1 MYGPDLSPGQICVPC
16 GAALREDKQIPDFST
31 LEEEAQ
37 SPKKPGRVWK
47 WVGLTAL
54 LSVTVLFIVGEVM
67 VHRAGPI
74 LKGRVLETLS
84 TRFNSRV
91 EMDEFDVSLLKGLEV
106 TGKGLRIYA
115 PDDVVAAG
123 AVDPLIQL
131 GRFEFHT
138 GFRGLFVKPMHVGI
152 VHVAGL
158 SIHIPPR
165 EQRRAGKTSRRKNG
179 KIKILVDEILI
190 ENSELVIGTAKPN
203 KAPKRFD
210 LQRVRMRDVGPERP
224 WQYEA
229 TLVNAIPRGDIHAT
243 GFFGPW
249 NNEEPGDST
258 VNGNYTFDNADLDTI
273 RGIGGMLS
281 SVGKFEG
288 QLDRIVADGT
298 TKTPDFSLD
307 TAHHKMPLET
317 TFHAIIDG
325 TSGDTYLQPVHAKL
339 GSTEFTCQGAV
350 INVKGKGHIT
360 DLDVDVPAGSLHDFL
375 ELAVKTR
382 PPVMQST
389 IGMKV
394 HLRIPYGKES
404 VTKKLELNGAFTL
417 RAIHF
422 SNPQVQD
429 KVDMLSL
436 RAQGDAKNAR
446 PGAQDVASSMQGAL
460 RMGDGRLIINNLNYR
475 LPGAQVNLDGI
486 YSLDGNT
493 FDFHG
498 KVRTEAKISEM
509 IASRWKSML
518 LKPVDPFFHKHG
530 AGAEIPV
537 KITGTQSEPKFGLD
551 LHHRTPEDE
560 RKQKET
566 TRRDSGVVM

>member
-1 MYGPDLSPGQICVPC
+1 
-16 GAALREDKQIPDFST
+16 LREDEQNRNPPGIEKEP
-31 LEEEAQ
+31 Q
-37 SPKKPGRVWK
+37 SPKKQRRVWK
-47 WVGLTAL
+47 WVGIVTL
-54 LSVTVLFIVGEVM
+54 LSVTVLLIVGEVM

-74 LKGRVLETLS
+74 LKGRVIETLS
-84 TRFNSRV
+84 ARFNSRV
-91 EMDEFDVSLLKGLEV
+91 EMDEFDVSLMKGLEV

-123 AVDPLIQL
+123 ATDPLIQL

-138 GFRGLFVKPMHVGI
+138 GLRGLFVKPMHVGT

-165 EQRRAGKTSRRKNG
+165 EQRRAGAPSKRKKG

-190 ENSELVIGTAKPN
+190 ENSELVIGTAKPD
-203 KAPKRFD
+203 KEPKRFE
-210 LQRVRMRDVGPERP
+210 LQQVRLRDVGPDRP

-243 GFFGPW
+243 GAFGPW
-249 NNEEPGDST
+249 NNEEPGDSM
-258 VNGNYTFDNADLDTI
+258 VNGNYTFDHADLNTI
-273 RGIGGMLS
+273 KGIGGMLS
-281 SVGKFEG
+281 SVGKFDG
-288 QLDRIVADGT
+288 QLDRIIADGT

-307 TAHHKMPLET
+307 TANHKMPLET

-325 TSGDTYLQPVHAKL
+325 TSGDTYLQPVRAKL
-339 GSTEFTCQGAV
+339 GASEFTCQGAV
-350 INVKGKGHIT
+350 INVRGKGHIT
-360 DLDVDVPAGSLHDFL
+360 DLDVDVPAGSLRDFL

-394 HLRIPYGKES
+394 HLRIPYGKEN
-404 VTKKLELNGAFTL
+404 VTKKLEMNGAFTL

-422 SNPQVQD
+422 TNPQVQD

-436 RAQGDAKNAR
+436 RAQGDAKNAK
-446 PGAQDVASSMQGAL
+446 PGVQDVSSSMQGAL
-460 RMGDGRLIINNLNYR
+460 KMGDGRIFINNLNYR

-551 LHHRTPEDE
+551 LHHKTPEEE

-566 TRRDSGVVM
+566 TKRDSGVVM